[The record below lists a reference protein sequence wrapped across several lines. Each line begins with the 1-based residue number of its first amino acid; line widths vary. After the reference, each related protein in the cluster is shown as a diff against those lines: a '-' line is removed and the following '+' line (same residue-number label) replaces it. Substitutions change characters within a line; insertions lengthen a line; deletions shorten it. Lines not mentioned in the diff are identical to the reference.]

1 MGTHAAARRYRA
13 EVRYR
18 RPVAPVQQERPVAL
32 LAPSTQEA
40 LDCITY
46 LAGEALEVAAVC
58 ASLVD
63 KERRRLLASS
73 YGLPV
78 PTALLIS
85 RAFQKQVVATGQ
97 RLVVTDGPVDP
108 LVALNPAV
116 RDGTVRSCVAMPL
129 GTADGHAVGILLAM
143 DHKPRQ
149 WTAQQLDLLGKLSA
163 LIVSEIELA
172 TAQESS
178 QRVTR

>member
-1 MGTHAAARRYRA
+1 METVPAERRYRA
-13 EVRYR
+13 GVRR
-18 RPVAPVQQERPVAL
+18 RRANGSVERQRRADL

-63 KERRRLLASS
+63 RERGRLLASS
-73 YGLPV
+73 YGMPV

-85 RAFQKQVVATGQ
+85 HAFQKQVVASGHP
-97 RLVVTDGPVDP
+97 LVVTDGPVDP
-108 LVALNPAV
+108 LVAHNPAV
-116 RDGTVRSCVAMPL
+116 RDGTVRACVGMPL
-129 GTADGHAVGILLAM
+129 GTEDGRAVGILLAM
-143 DHKPRQ
+143 DHKPRE

-163 LIVSEIELA
+163 LIVSEIDLA
-172 TAQESS
+172 TAQEANRSIA
-178 QRVTR
+178 R

>member
-1 MGTHAAARRYRA
+1 METHAAARRYRSG
-13 EVRYR
+13 VRYR
-18 RPVAPVQQERPVAL
+18 RLAVPVEQERTVAS

-63 KERRRLLASS
+63 RERRRFLASS

-85 RAFQKQVVATGQ
+85 HAFQKQVVATGHP
-97 RLVVTDGPVDP
+97 LVVSDGPIDP
-108 LVALNPAV
+108 LVAHNPAV
-116 RDGTVRSCVAMPL
+116 RDGTVRSCVGMPL
-129 GTADGHAVGILLAM
+129 GTADGRAVGILLAI

-172 TAQESS
+172 SAQEAS
-178 QRVTR
+178 QGVTR